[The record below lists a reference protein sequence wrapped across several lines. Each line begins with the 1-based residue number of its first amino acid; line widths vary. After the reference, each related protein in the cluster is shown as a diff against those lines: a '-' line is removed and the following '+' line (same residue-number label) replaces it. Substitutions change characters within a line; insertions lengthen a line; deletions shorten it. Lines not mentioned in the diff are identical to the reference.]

1 MMYKIGTEG
10 TQIVNCECSPE
21 WHRNTGKRGW
31 KRDGRGMRESGQK
44 RGERDREGGNLNLNI
59 NNPEETPPSKKV

>member
-1 MMYKIGTEG
+1 
-10 TQIVNCECSPE
+10 
-21 WHRNTGKRGW
+21 
-31 KRDGRGMRESGQK
+31 MRESDQK

>member
-10 TQIVNCECSPE
+10 TQNVNCECSPE
-21 WHRNTGKRGW
+21 IASKYREKGGW

-44 RGERDREGGNLNLNI
+44 RGERREERGIG
-59 NNPEETPPSKKV
+59 KVGI